1 MSECFPS
8 FPLRWTR
15 QRISLFP
22 SWGKKTGVFSGS
34 TAADQW
40 KDQHPDCCLGFSTTG
55 QNILETLKDAGTNSL
70 QSQSAQ
76 TSGRPSSW
84 PKKGRKGKREGSHPA
99 TSFAGLRAAAWA
111 PLAEG
116 RPSAHQDSYPLPPT
130 KAAHKFLRCPSP
142 ALYSSPEPWILQKAG
157 WSYLCPINA
166 HLNLKTLFQ
175 QRSLLLLRPEI
186 SLDCTGYSRNSSRA
200 KPCCSPTP
208 ARPSDRQPFR
218 VPVHQRVPS
227 GS

>member
-1 MSECFPS
+1 MKGSASWLLPWFLNDGPEHIRDIKRRRHQLYCSPSQHKHRADQVHDRRKEEKAREKEAIQPPALLVSEQQPELLWQKADPLHTRTLIHCPRPKQLTS
-8 FPLRWTR
+8 FSDAPLQLYIPLR
-15 QRISLFP
+15 SLEFF
-22 SWGKKTGVFSGS
+22 K
-34 TAADQW
+34 
-40 KDQHPDCCLGFSTTG
+40 
-55 QNILETLKDAGTNSL
+55 
-70 QSQSAQ
+70 
-76 TSGRPSSW
+76 RPV
-84 PKKGRKGKREGSHPA
+84 
-99 TSFAGLRAAAWA
+99 GL
-111 PLAEG
+111 
-116 RPSAHQDSYPLPPT
+116 
-130 KAAHKFLRCPSP
+130 
-142 ALYSSPEPWILQKAG
+142 
-157 WSYLCPINA
+157 YLCPINA